1 MGIEYGVMDTMSK
14 KPTLSYERNIFKK
27 GKRYIA
33 GVDEVGRGALAGP
46 VCVCA
51 VLLNKNI
58 SISQKYF
65 RDLRDSKQLSPKKRG
80 VFARLARSSAGVEDV
95 RVACVSNTVIDK
107 RGIVKAVS
115 IATERAL
122 AGLSYAPDHI
132 FFDGGLST
140 RRRVS
145 RRTII
150 KGDEKI
156 FSVALASV
164 CAKVFRDRKM
174 EAYHKLY
181 PQYCFDK
188 HKGYG
193 TEEHCAAIR
202 KNGHSDLHRRS
213 FVSHIAP

>member
-1 MGIEYGVMDTMSK
+1 MSK
-14 KPTLSYERNIFKK
+14 KPSLSYERKEFKK
-27 GKRYIA
+27 GRRYVA

-51 VLLNKNI
+51 VLLNKNTAMV
-58 SISQKYF
+58 QK
-65 RDLRDSKQLSPKKRG
+65 DLWGLRDSKQLSPEKRE
-80 VFARLARSSAGVEDV
+80 VFARVAAINKGVEDV

-107 RGIVKAVS
+107 RGIVKAIA

-122 AGLSYAPDHI
+122 DRLSHAPDHV

-140 RRRVS
+140 RRRIS
-145 RRTII
+145 QRTII

-164 CAKVFRDRKM
+164 CAKVFRDNKM
-174 EAYHKLY
+174 KMYHKRHCRY
-181 PQYCFDK
+181 RFDK

-193 TEEHCAAIR
+193 TAEHCAAIR
-202 KNGHSDLHRRS
+202 KNGHSRLHRRS
-213 FVSHIAP
+213 FLGNLDI